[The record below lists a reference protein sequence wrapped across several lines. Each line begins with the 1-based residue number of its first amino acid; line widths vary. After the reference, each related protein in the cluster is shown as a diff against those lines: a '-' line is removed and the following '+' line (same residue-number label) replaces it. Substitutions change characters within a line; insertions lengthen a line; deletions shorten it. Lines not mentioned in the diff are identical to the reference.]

1 MEKIFLGGI
10 LMKSDSLMTFHLMAK
25 PIGAICN
32 LNCKYCFYTPKKE
45 LYPDQSLKMSDEVLE
60 EYTRQYIHA
69 VNVPE
74 VTFAWQGGEPTLM
87 GIDFFKKALKYQKEY
102 KNPGMQIYNTIQTN
116 GILLDDEWCEFLSE
130 NHFLVGISIDGP
142 QELHDAYRKD
152 KNGNPSFNK
161 VLRAIQLMQKHDVE
175 FNILATV
182 NRVNADHPLEV
193 YRFFRD
199 DIGAEYIQ
207 FIPIV
212 ELENSSAGEFK
223 VSEES
228 VRPEQYGKFLSTVFD
243 EWIKEDVGKIF
254 IQIFDSALA
263 SWVEYPSA
271 VCLFAPTCGIS
282 LIIEHNG
289 DIYSC
294 DHFVD
299 PEHLLGNIMETPL
312 EELVNSPAQIQ
323 FGQDKFEGLAEKC
336 LTCNVNFAC
345 HGACPKH
352 RVCDS
357 DDEIHLNYLC
367 YSYKQFFEHI
377 KWPMILMATLLKQNR
392 APADVMPI
400 LAGAPETLKYVFPEI
415 GRNDPC
421 PCGSNLKFKKCH
433 GKVK

>member
-1 MEKIFLGGI
+1 
-10 LMKSDSLMTFHLMAK
+10 MKSDSLMSFHLMAK

-32 LNCKYCFYTPKKE
+32 LNCKYCFYTPKNE

-116 GILLDDEWCEFLSE
+116 GILLDEEWCKFLSE

-243 EWIKEDVGKIF
+243 EWIKGDVGKIF

-263 SWVEYPSA
+263 SWVEYPSS
-271 VCLFAPTCGIS
+271 VCLFAPTCGTS

-323 FGQDKFEGLAEKC
+323 FGQDKFEVLAEKC

-377 KWPMILMATLLKQNR
+377 KWPMIIMAILLKQNR

>member
-1 MEKIFLGGI
+1 
-10 LMKSDSLMTFHLMAK
+10 MKSDSLMSFHLMAK

-32 LNCKYCFYTPKKE
+32 LNCKYCFYTPKNE

-116 GILLDDEWCEFLSE
+116 GILLDEEWCKFLSE

-243 EWIKEDVGKIF
+243 EWIKGDVGKIF

-263 SWVEYPSA
+263 SWVEYPSS
-271 VCLFAPTCGIS
+271 VCLFAPTCGTS

-299 PEHLLGNIMETPL
+299 PEHLLGNMMETPL

-352 RVCDS
+352 RFCDS
-357 DDEIHLNYLC
+357 DDKIHLNYLC

-377 KWPMILMATLLKQNR
+377 KWPMIIMAILLKQNR